1 MWETAAMNG
10 KEAGTGVLSGWSCFY
25 PCLFPLTSPANFF
38 LSEDS
43 ASAEA
48 QCDSGVELAP
58 EQIPCKEK
66 GVGQAVWQTDD

>member
-1 MWETAAMNG
+1 M
-10 KEAGTGVLSGWSCFY
+10 AGAVFTPVYSQ
-25 PCLFPLTSPANFF
+25 LTSPANFF

-43 ASAEA
+43 ASAES